1 LSRRLLPGARL
12 YIQRVPHYRRRST
25 TRLLL
30 LYTAAAAAAERATS
44 VSVARDPRR
53 SGFVRGGGRTQFKLG
68 NNGGDALGRQ
78 RYTLRRPT
86 QSIELGPPAPPE
98 KAKPTGKV

>member
-1 LSRRLLPGARL
+1 
-12 YIQRVPHYRRRST
+12 
-25 TRLLL
+25 
-30 LYTAAAAAAERATS
+30 

-53 SGFVRGGGRTQFKLG
+53 SGFVRGGGGGRTQFKLG

-78 RYTLRRPT
+78 RYTLRPT